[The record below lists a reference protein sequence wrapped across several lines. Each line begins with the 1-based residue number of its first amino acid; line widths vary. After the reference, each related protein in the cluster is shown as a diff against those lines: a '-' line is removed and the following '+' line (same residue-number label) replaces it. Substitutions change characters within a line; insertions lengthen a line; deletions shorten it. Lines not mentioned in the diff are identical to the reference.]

1 MLGGHSCFGRF
12 PEGHY
17 PINFLMSNRQASIAV
32 GHAEYRNFLLARKS
46 GGLGSDKRQDLSL
59 LPVKVPTV
67 IEHKC
72 FKSGQRVAG
81 F

>member
-1 MLGGHSCFGRF
+1 VAFGEKVLESLSMFIQGVYAARSDPDIAL
-12 PEGHY
+12 PEK
-17 PINFLMSNRQASIAV
+17 
-32 GHAEYRNFLLARKS
+32 LLARKS